1 MPLLIPHFTLKKLIS
16 IVQAGGVI
24 AYPTEGVF
32 GLGCDFK
39 NAEAVHRILAIKK
52 RPASKGLILVAHHID
67 SLLPYLAE
75 LTAPQRALLDESWP
89 GPNTWVIPHNGTLP
103 DWVTGGRPTVAVR
116 VSDHPIVK
124 RLCRALDQPLVST
137 SANHSGKAALTSRT
151 QVSVCLGKDIDAITT
166 GRVQSIGKAST
177 IRDLITGL
185 TLRAS

>member
-1 MPLLIPHFTLKKLIS
+1 MPLLIPSFTLKKLIS

-32 GLGCDFK
+32 GLGCDFL
-39 NAEAVHRILAIKK
+39 NADAVHRILAIKK
-52 RPASKGLILVAHHID
+52 RDVAKGLILVAHHID

-75 LTAPQRALLDESWP
+75 LTPHQRALLDESWP

-103 DWVTGGRPTVAVR
+103 DWITGGRPTVAVR

-124 RLCRALDQPLVST
+124 HLCLTLDQPLVST
-137 SANHSGKAALTSRT
+137 SANHSGKVALTSRT
-151 QVSVCLGKDIDAITT
+151 QVSVCLGKDIDAIVT

-177 IRDLITGL
+177 IRDLKTGL